1 MNSRFYLVIAAL
13 GGVIAFAFVMGSP
26 ALGGFDMMR

>member
-13 GGVIAFAFVMGSP
+13 GSIIAFAFVMGSP
-26 ALGGFDMMR
+26 VLGGFDMMR